1 LAVGKQITSF
11 PFSKYSENKK
21 KNIPLNANIP
31 KEIIEMFQCLAAQN
45 YQSSE
50 RIQNN

>member
-1 LAVGKQITSF
+1 LGNKLPVFRF
-11 PFSKYSENKK
+11 PSIPKTK

>member
-1 LAVGKQITSF
+1 LGNKLPVFRF
-11 PFSKYSENKK
+11 PSIPKTKK